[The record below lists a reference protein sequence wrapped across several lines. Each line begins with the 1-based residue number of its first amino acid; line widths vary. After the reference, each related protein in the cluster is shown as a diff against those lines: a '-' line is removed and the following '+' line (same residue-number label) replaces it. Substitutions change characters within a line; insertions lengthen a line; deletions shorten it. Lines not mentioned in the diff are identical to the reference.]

1 MRTKTLSYGVL
12 WLTLAQIM
20 VAVNIVMSKS
30 LLTTI
35 PVLVLMAIRF
45 TIATVVLLPLHWL
58 GPDRNQ
64 PFFSYFAALDR
75 KDWFFLFAQA
85 ISAGVLFNC
94 LMLTGLHATDANV
107 AGIITSALPAM
118 IALFSWLFL
127 KENISFKKSL
137 CILLATCGLLVI
149 AFDKFTAIGEEHSF
163 FGDAIVLISL
173 IPEAGYYIL
182 TKIHTSKLPVFL
194 MSSLLNGIN
203 AAILL
208 PIAFAQHW
216 EIANL
221 SGHDW
226 FIMLILG
233 ISAGLFYAFWLFG
246 SQKVSGIMASLLT
259 AIMPIATVL
268 FAWIMLN
275 EALNIHQ
282 TIGLSMV
289 LLSIIIYARFQ

>member
-1 MRTKTLSYGVL
+1 MRTKTLSFGIL

-20 VAVNIVMSKS
+20 VALNIVMSKS
-30 LLTTI
+30 LLVTI
-35 PVLVLMAIRF
+35 PVIIMMTIRF
-45 TIATVVLLPLHWL
+45 SIASVVLLPLHWL
-58 GPDRNQ
+58 SPDHQ
-64 PFFSYFAALDR
+64 KPLFSYFTALNR
-75 KDWFFLFAQA
+75 KDWIFLFAQA
-85 ISAGVLFNC
+85 LSAGVLFNC

-127 KENISFKKSL
+127 KEKISFKKSL

-149 AFDKFTAIGEEHSF
+149 AFDKFTAIGEDHSF

-182 TKIHTSKLPVFL
+182 TKIYTSKLPVFL
-194 MSSLLNGIN
+194 MSALLNAIN
-203 AAILL
+203 AIILI
-208 PIAFAQHW
+208 PIAYAQHW
-216 EIANL
+216 DLNNL
-221 SGHDW
+221 STHDW
-226 FIMLILG
+226 SILFILG

-268 FAWIMLN
+268 FAWIMLH

-289 LLSIIIYARFQ
+289 LFSIIIYARFQ